1 MISTILYLGI
11 YLDNY
16 CVRNLTVWKLRKCMF
31 SSQRNGVN
39 HTNPYFRS
47 RSTILYA
54 STLYPSVGSVS
65 QIHFYFG
72 PSLALVFFVFL
83 VFWDIENNVLKIY
96 FHLR

>member
-1 MISTILYLGI
+1 
-11 YLDNY
+11 
-16 CVRNLTVWKLRKCMF
+16 MF

-54 STLYPSVGSVS
+54 STLYPSRGQRESP
-65 QIHFYFG
+65 IHFY
-72 PSLALVFFVFL
+72 FVFL
-83 VFWDIENNVLKIY
+83 VFLDIENNVLKIY

>member
-1 MISTILYLGI
+1 
-11 YLDNY
+11 
-16 CVRNLTVWKLRKCMF
+16 MF

-54 STLYPSVGSVS
+54 STLYPSRGQRES

-72 PSLALVFFVFL
+72 PSLALFFFVFL
-83 VFWDIENNVLKIY
+83 VFWDIENNVLKYISI
-96 FHLR
+96 FDNMRFNAIFKVL

>member
-1 MISTILYLGI
+1 MYVFFTEKWRKPYKPLFPTVLQFCMLVLY
-11 YLDNY
+11 
-16 CVRNLTVWKLRKCMF
+16 T
-31 SSQRNGVN
+31 
-39 HTNPYFRS
+39 HP
-47 RSTILYA
+47 
-54 STLYPSVGSVS
+54 VGSVS

>member
-1 MISTILYLGI
+1 
-11 YLDNY
+11 
-16 CVRNLTVWKLRKCMF
+16 MF

-54 STLYPSVGSVS
+54 SSLYPSRGQRES

-72 PSLALVFFVFL
+72 PSLALFFFVFL

>member
-1 MISTILYLGI
+1 
-11 YLDNY
+11 
-16 CVRNLTVWKLRKCMF
+16 MF

-54 STLYPSVGSVS
+54 STLYPSRGQRESP
-65 QIHFYFG
+65 IHFILGQVWPYFF
-72 PSLALVFFVFL
+72 LVFL
-83 VFWDIENNVLKIY
+83 VFLDIENNVLKIY

>member
-1 MISTILYLGI
+1 
-11 YLDNY
+11 
-16 CVRNLTVWKLRKCMF
+16 MF

-54 STLYPSVGSVS
+54 STLYPSRGQRVS
-65 QIHFYFG
+65 DSFLFWPKFG
-72 PSLALVFFVFL
+72 PSFFVFL